1 MGRMNPFTNCTIV
14 GDQVDPAV
22 YLVSVGESDSGPARR
37 GDHAFVMSRSSL
49 MEVWLCAERWRD
61 GFERKESNA
70 TDYGSRFDALAL
82 DNKRWLEK
90 YTVAPATYP
99 CEPTKKDPRTEKPWN
114 GNSDWC
120 RTWKTEAEKNGLEVL
135 SVKEDADVKDAVIV
149 LHKQPIISELI
160 KSSRKQVF
168 VTGEYKD
175 RETGLVI
182 PVKTL
187 IDLVSEDRL
196 GDLKSSSS
204 ADPLRWAK
212 TCFDYN
218 YDAQAAMNLDLFNAA
233 TDEERTDFF
242 HVIQENYAPWQ
253 VCFPIPILSVEL
265 VEIGRMKVMAAL
277 RHYAQC
283 LKSGNWPGYSPTRT
297 AWHPWQII
305 DATPYM
311 QARVGERYVFQNDE
325 PTEFKSEMPT

>member
-1 MGRMNPFTNCTIV
+1 MNPFTNCKIV
-14 GDQVDPAV
+14 GEQVDPAV
-22 YLVSVGESDSGPARR
+22 YLASVGESDSGPARR
-37 GDHAFVMSRSSL
+37 GDHAFTMSRSSL
-49 MEVWLCAERWRD
+49 MEVWLCAERWRN
-61 GFERKESNA
+61 GFERKESDA
-70 TDYGSRFDALAL
+70 TDYGSRFDTLAL
-82 DNKRWLEK
+82 DPDRWNKK
-90 YTVAPATYP
+90 YTVHPETYP
-99 CEPTKKDPRTEKPWN
+99 CEATKKDPRTEKPWN

-120 RTWKTEAEKNGLEVL
+120 RAWKAEAERIGQEVL

-149 LHKQPIISELI
+149 LHKQPIISDLI

-168 VTGEYKD
+168 IAGEYHD
-175 RETGLVI
+175 RETKLVI

-212 TCFDYN
+212 SCFDFN

-233 TDEERTDFF
+233 TDGERVDFF
-242 HVIQENYAPWQ
+242 HIIQENYAPWQ

-265 VEIGRMKVMAAL
+265 VEIGRAKVLSAL

-283 LKSGNWPGYSPTRT
+283 LKSGDWPGYSTTRT
-297 AWHPWQII
+297 GWHPWQII

-311 QARVGERYVFQNDE
+311 QSRVGERMFSRMDE
-325 PTEFKSEMPT
+325 PTEFKSEMPS